1 MDKKEGEITVEL
13 ETEVVENPEKYMSY
27 KDIVK
32 SKLWE
37 GEYVELYKNL

>member
-1 MDKKEGEITVEL
+1 MDKKDGDITVEL
-13 ETEVVENPEKYMSY
+13 ETEVVENPDKYLSY

-37 GEYVELYKNL
+37 GGYVEFYKVL